1 MPKIA
6 GGERVGHNLFHTL
19 EEFSI
24 PEGTEATFENTPD
37 IENIFILI
45 TGDDISVID
54 GLIQTSGDANFFLIN
69 SNGIVFGK
77 NTRLDVGGSFIATT
91 ANSIEFAN
99 DTIWAIGDGN
109 LSPATP
115 KKLNFNGGNGNITV
129 NGTENQIINK
139 SWLAP
144 IEFGQKPLGLEV
156 KNGQTLS
163 LIGNGLH
170 FNGGVATTEDSKID
184 LTSIESGSVEINYSD
199 NGLTLIGNRV
209 TAYQDIN
216 LEEKSLIKSSESIS
230 LKGKNINITNGSF
243 VLGYNQDNSP
253 HGSIEINAS
262 ETLTLSGCSES
273 PKIPSAI
280 RSETLNTGKGA
291 TINVSAQELVVQESG
306 RIRTYSFSDGLG
318 GDINVNISGSSHF
331 SKGSI
336 IATTYGKG
344 DAGNIN
350 VSTSQLNLNLAGITS
365 STFGD
370 GNGGMVD
377 IDADLIEIAGNNS
390 LDRGSIA
397 ATSFGSGN
405 TGNVTINTSQLR
417 IIEGAS
423 LSSSSFSF
431 GNAGD
436 LTIKATK
443 SIEIIG
449 EGDNPKA
456 GKNPQST
463 IRSAVQTVSPGG
475 RKAFNLPDVP
485 TGDAGNLII
494 NTPILKVAQAGI
506 ITVANQGTGKAG
518 TIKLT
523 SDRLTLEEGGSI
535 TAAAE
540 SGEGGDIVLS
550 TQNLEIGKN
559 SKITAGD
566 KDAGKITISTNYLTS
581 I

>member
-24 PEGTEATFENTPD
+24 SEDTETIFENTPD
-37 IENIFILI
+37 IENIFICI
-45 TGDDISVID
+45 TGNSISTID
-54 GLIQTSGDANFFLIN
+54 GLVQISGNANFCLIN
-69 SNGIVFGK
+69 PNGIVFGK
-77 NTRLDVGGSFIATT
+77 TARLDLGGYFIVTT
-91 ANSIEFAN
+91 ANSIEFA
-99 DTIWAIGDGN
+99 DDKILAIGDGN
-109 LSPATP
+109 LSAATP
-115 KKLNFNGGNGNITV
+115 KKLNFNGGNGNIIV

-144 IEFGQKPLGLEV
+144 IEFGQKPLGLSV
-156 KNGQTLS
+156 KEGQTLS
-163 LIGNGLH
+163 LIGNGLN
-170 FNGGVATTEDSKID
+170 FNGGVATTENGKID

-209 TAYQDIN
+209 TEYQDIN
-216 LEEKSLIKSSESIS
+216 LEEKSLIKSSERIS

-243 VLGYNQDNSP
+243 VLGYNQDNPSN
-253 HGSIEINAS
+253 GSIQIDAS
-262 ETLTLSGCSES
+262 ETLTLSGCSRS
-273 PKIPSAI
+273 PKVPSAI
-280 RSETLNTGKGA
+280 RSETLNTGKGV
-291 TINVSAQELVVQESG
+291 TINVSAKELVVQESG
-306 RIRTYSFSDGLG
+306 RIRTYSFGDGFG
-318 GDINVNISGSSHF
+318 GDINLEISGSSQF
-331 SKGSI
+331 SKASI

-350 VSTSQLNLNLAGITS
+350 VSTAQLNLNLAGITS

-377 IDADLIEIAGNNS
+377 INAEEIEITGNAS
-390 LDRGSIA
+390 RDRSSIA
-397 ATSFGSGN
+397 ASSWASGN
-405 TGNVTINTSQLR
+405 AGNVTIKTSQLR
-417 IIEGAS
+417 ILGFTS
-423 LSSSSFSF
+423 VSSSSFAF

-436 LTIKATK
+436 LKIDAAE
-443 SIEIIG
+443 SIEVIG
-449 EGDNPKA
+449 EGDSPKA

-494 NTPILKVAQAGI
+494 NTPILKVAQAGV
-506 ITVANQGTGKAG
+506 ITVENQGTGKAG
-518 TIKLT
+518 TIQIT
-523 SDRLTLEEGGSI
+523 SDRLTLKQGGSI

-540 SGEGGDIVLS
+540 SGEGGNILLS
-550 TQNLEIGKN
+550 TQNLEIGEK

-566 KDAGKITISTNYLTS
+566 KEAGKITINANHLTS
-581 I
+581 M